1 MSTAYSEQS
10 MVLACRFTLI
20 ESALQSANKPH
31 TFFQLLKNFLETIKS
46 QDPTQFH
53 YDIARYALHI
63 IDKEVVKNEE
73 AIDLLAR
80 ELLKA
85 CDRLD
90 RQLKMPT
97 SFAKLIK
104 YDQRRPNDPYLLII
118 ELPKALIALEEL
130 FFGSVQLAIW
140 DIEYLT
146 LLSSIGSTG
155 KVQSTEILKQFLN
168 MATKWN
174 ARFWFQ
180 EHDLENGA
188 RFFHTP
194 AFYCLAA
201 VLWEDI
207 VKKAVKSA

>member
-1 MSTAYSEQS
+1 MGTAYSEQA
-10 MVLACRFTLI
+10 MILACRFSLI
-20 ESALQSANKPH
+20 EAGLKSANKPH
-31 TFFQLLKNFLETIKS
+31 TFFQLLKNFLETVRS

-53 YDIARYALHI
+53 YDIARYALQA
-63 IDKEVVKNEE
+63 IDKEIIKNEE
-73 AIDLLAR
+73 AIDRLAR

-90 RQLKMPT
+90 NQLKMPA

-104 YDQRRPNDPYLLII
+104 YDQRKPNDPYLLII

-155 KVQSTEILKQFLN
+155 KMQSTEILKQFLAL
-168 MATKWN
+168 ATKWN

-180 EHDLENGA
+180 ERDLENGA

-194 AFYCLAA
+194 AFYSLAVA
-201 VLWEDI
+201 LWEDI
-207 VKKAVKSA
+207 VKKAVQPA